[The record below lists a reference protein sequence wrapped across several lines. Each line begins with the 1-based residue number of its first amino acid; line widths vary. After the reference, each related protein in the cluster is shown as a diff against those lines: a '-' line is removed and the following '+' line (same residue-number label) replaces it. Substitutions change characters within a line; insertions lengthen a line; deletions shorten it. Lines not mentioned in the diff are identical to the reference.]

1 MDAPWRPQR
10 VRWPRLL
17 MWQQAA
23 GVERAQARAMALEQL
38 AAAAAACAESA
49 PVELRAQTSMA
60 MVFLAA
66 PCSNQQGELRYWSF
80 SGTLHD

>member
-1 MDAPWRPQR
+1 MDAPGRPQR

-23 GVERAQARAMALEQL
+23 GMERAQARAMAPQQL
-38 AAAAAACAESA
+38 AAATAARAESA

-60 MVFLAA
+60 MVFLTA
-66 PCSNQQGELRYWSF
+66 PCSNQQGEI
-80 SGTLHD
+80 